1 MNKDRL
7 FYLFIFSGFLLIYL
21 LSISQN
27 IAISHDSIFYVL
39 GVKQGLWEFHPH
51 HLLYHIFNQ
60 AVYSFVRLFF
70 ENADVSFVMSA
81 VNSVFG
87 ALTISVIVKII
98 NKIYGY
104 DKFTSLAYAGIIAF
118 SYGVWF
124 YSACVEVYIIPL
136 YFIVLSYYSF
146 LMNKNI
152 NAGIYAGIATLF
164 HQMYIFMLPVLLI
177 SWFAKKVKFREML
190 NSSLYYSAIVGI
202 PYILV
207 LIFYYNVSGISDSLN
222 VLTKY
227 AHELP
232 QHWSSFGLTIVIND
246 IIGLGRSVLS
256 IHYLFGFENIQAL
269 LFEKFPH
276 NSFMEEIY
284 LVRNMPDALKYILAA
299 FSIILVFAFFRL
311 FVKAI
316 AGIIK
321 DKENLQ
327 IKVWFM
333 AYVII
338 FGLFFSFWSS
348 NNPEFWISIYT
359 VSMLSIFRFLK
370 PNKTEKL
377 FAGIMFVL
385 MLLFNLLSTIQYA
398 KDPMNDFYL
407 NRIHTI
413 EDEISEKDIFIYDA
427 NYMVGDYFRYLD
439 YNNTLAVSKHN
450 SVEHIFSA
458 VDTMKTESSK
468 IFLIESAFSPDFKIS
483 EKYKNFRDTISQ
495 KYELQTIEKDE
506 IKFEIIKY

>member
-1 MNKDRL
+1 
-7 FYLFIFSGFLLIYL
+7 
-21 LSISQN
+21 
-27 IAISHDSIFYVL
+27 
-39 GVKQGLWEFHPH
+39 
-51 HLLYHIFNQ
+51 
-60 AVYSFVRLFF
+60 
-70 ENADVSFVMSA
+70 
-81 VNSVFG
+81 
-87 ALTISVIVKII
+87 
-98 NKIYGY
+98 
-104 DKFTSLAYAGIIAF
+104 
-118 SYGVWF
+118 
-124 YSACVEVYIIPL
+124 
-136 YFIVLSYYSF
+136 
-146 LMNKNI
+146 MNKNI